1 MFPNHTCMWRFVA
14 GSIAKT
20 KIEVDKESYRVMKI
34 RARLIKG
41 DVNVSAILIEKPDKI
56 SDNVAMLEKPKELGK
71 EWNMLENSLV
81 WTNVTS

>member
-1 MFPNHTCMWRFVA
+1 MWRFVA